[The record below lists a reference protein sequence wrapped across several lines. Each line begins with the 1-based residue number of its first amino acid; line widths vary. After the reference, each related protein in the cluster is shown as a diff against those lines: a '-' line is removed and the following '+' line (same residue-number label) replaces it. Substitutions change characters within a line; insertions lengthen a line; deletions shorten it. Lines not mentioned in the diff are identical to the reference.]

1 MKHLLIFSLLVPICL
16 AHADADAK
24 KDAPAIIAEASKILI
39 TALTEAI
46 ADSGSV
52 GAISVCSEKAP
63 EIAAAV
69 GNKHNVSL
77 RRVTEKP
84 RRPTNAASKSELE
97 ILSAFAAD
105 MENGKP
111 PAPRT
116 ITNHDSI
123 TFVAPI
129 VIPGPLCLQCHG
141 DPTDDISP
149 ETLAA
154 IRKLYPN
161 DKATGYKTGDLR
173 GAWAVL
179 FDSQQ
184 QE

>member
-1 MKHLLIFSLLVPICL
+1 MKRLLILSLLLPSGL
-16 AHADADAK
+16 ALAETETKQDS
-24 KDAPAIIAEASKILI
+24 PAIIAEASKILI

-46 ADSGSV
+46 AESGTV

-63 EIAAAV
+63 EIATTV
-69 GNKHNVSL
+69 GNKHNVTL

-84 RRPTNAASKSELE
+84 RRPTNAANKAEQE
-97 ILSAFAAD
+97 ILAAFAAD
-105 MENGKP
+105 IENGKP

-116 ITNHDSI
+116 ITTEDGS

-129 VIPGPLCLQCHG
+129 VIPAPLCLQCHG
-141 DPTDDISP
+141 DPAHDIAP

-161 DKATGYKTGDLR
+161 DQATGYKSGDLR
-173 GAWAVL
+173 GAWTVKA
-179 FDSQQ
+179 D
-184 QE
+184 E